1 MPSEP
6 VAGIAS
12 EEGQMRLGFKRR
24 PTFTPPTH
32 TCGRQH
38 RGLDRR
44 CPCAFPLYDSGVR
57 ARERGCEHPPQA
69 VVGGGR
75 SDQRRPTGCC
85 VHFLFRFSGTEHP
98 RVSPKH

>member
-6 VAGIAS
+6 VTGIAS

-44 CPCAFPLYDSGVR
+44 CPCAFPLYDSGVAVSAPGKGGASTR
-57 ARERGCEHPPQA
+57 RRLLWVAGGLTRGGPRGAACT
-69 VVGGGR
+69 
-75 SDQRRPTGCC
+75 S
-85 VHFLFRFSGTEHP
+85 FSGSQVPSTPE
-98 RVSPKH
+98 